1 MYSRGHQIYDNDQDD
16 YSFSS
21 QSDDF
26 ESSNEYQK
34 LEESHEEVKDN
45 KNESPNTTQ
54 ELDIDNIMNQS
65 SSLSKSLLHCLD
77 GNEVSILS
85 PQSSFERNRKR
96 QLDNDSLREESSTES
111 LKRPLIDNNSTDF

>member
-45 KNESPNTTQ
+45 KNESVNTTQ
-54 ELDIDNIMNQS
+54 EMDIDKIMNQS

-96 QLDNDSLREESSTES
+96 QLDNDSLRESSTES